1 MEALA
6 AIAFVLAASA
16 LFINWIAKDGGA
28 APVQEPGAAD
38 PCDTCVRWTECNG
51 VDAEFCEVRKGMLQ

>member
-6 AIAFVLAASA
+6 AIAFVLAVAA

-28 APVQEPGAAD
+28 ASVQEPGTAD
-38 PCDTCVRWTECNG
+38 PCEACVRWPECNG
-51 VDAEFCEVRKGMLQ
+51 VDAEFCEVRKELLK